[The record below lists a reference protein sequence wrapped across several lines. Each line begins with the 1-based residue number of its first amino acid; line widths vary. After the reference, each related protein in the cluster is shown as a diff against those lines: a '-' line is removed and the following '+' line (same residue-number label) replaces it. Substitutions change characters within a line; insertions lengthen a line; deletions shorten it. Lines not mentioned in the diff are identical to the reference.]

1 MVNYYYVEEKL
12 HNSSIGNYTAYAIT
26 AYKEESN
33 KKTRIAYISDVFLD
47 EAFAK
52 HFIHICNTM
61 NVDPVHLPDLIEE
74 ALINNNNLAN
84 FTIKWYS
91 ITDA

>member
-1 MVNYYYVEEKL
+1 
-12 HNSSIGNYTAYAIT
+12 
-26 AYKEESN
+26 
-33 KKTRIAYISDVFLD
+33 
-47 EAFAK
+47 
-52 HFIHICNTM
+52 M